1 MAANDASVVDGA
13 LHETGASGDETHPRV
28 TQRFLTQEQIDEFMR
43 NGVVVIPNVLTPEE
57 VAAARA
63 GLHGELAK
71 YDVVRGWEEA
81 RERVAYT
88 DLLAD
93 G

>member
-1 MAANDASVVDGA
+1 MATNDASVDDA
-13 LHETGASGDETHPRV
+13 QHETGASGDETYPKV
-28 TQRFLTQEQIDEFMR
+28 IQRFLTQEQIDEFMC
-43 NGVVVIPNVLTPEE
+43 NGVVVIPNVLSPDE

-71 YDVVRGWEEA
+71 YGVVREWT
-81 RERVAYT
+81 RVCVHA
-88 DLLAD
+88 

>member
-1 MAANDASVVDGA
+1 MAANDASVDGA
-13 LHETGASGDETHPRV
+13 QHETGASGDEMYPQV
-28 TQRFLTQEQIDEFMR
+28 IQRFLTQEQIDEFMR
-43 NGVVVIPNVLTPEE
+43 NGVVVIPNVLSPDE

-71 YDVVRGWEEA
+71 YDVVREWT
-81 RERVAYT
+81 RVCVHA
-88 DLLAD
+88 